1 MEVTIFESKKKPE
14 SRGSMQSFKL
24 EELRMPNYMKPLM
37 PQRIAMGWDLR
48 PHKKS
53 KVPRTLEKLKHLENP
68 TDIRTINAK
77 VFNFD

>member
-1 MEVTIFESKKKPE
+1 
-14 SRGSMQSFKL
+14 
-24 EELRMPNYMKPLM
+24 MKPLM

-53 KVPRTLEKLKHLENP
+53 KKPRILEKLNHFDNTTE
-68 TDIRTINAK
+68 IRTINAK